1 MKLYHGSDV
10 IVDNP
15 KILAANRPLDFGGG
29 FYLTSNKE
37 QARKW
42 ALRVAQRNGSDVGFI
57 SSFEFD
63 LEKALKELMVLR
75 FNNATKEWLEFVCCN
90 RSGQVYERDY
100 DIVIGPVADDKV
112 YSVVVRFENG
122 EYELD
127 EALKRLKI
135 EPLCDQVLFHNEKAL
150 RYLQFETWEEVR

>member
-15 KILAANRPLDFGGG
+15 KILEKNRPLDFGCG
-29 FYLTSNKE
+29 FYLMSNKD
-37 QARKW
+37 QAQKW
-42 ALRVAQRNGSDVGFI
+42 ALRVARRNGSKNGFI
-57 SSFEFD
+57 SSYEFD
-63 LEKALKELMVLR
+63 LEKALKELIVLR
-75 FNNATKEWLEFVCCN
+75 FNDATKEWLEFVCCN
-90 RSGQVYERDY
+90 RRGQIYEKKY

-135 EPLCDQVLFHNEKAL
+135 EQLSDQVLFHNEKAL
-150 RYLQFETWEEVR
+150 KYLQFVTWEKTK

>member
-15 KILAANRPLDFGGG
+15 KILATNRPLDFGGG
-29 FYLTSNKE
+29 FYLTSSKE
-37 QARKW
+37 QAQKW
-42 ALRVAQRNGSDVGFI
+42 AQRVALRNGSEVAI
-57 SSFEFD
+57 VNTFEFD
-63 LEKALKELMVLR
+63 LETAQKELVILR
-75 FNNATKEWLEFVCCN
+75 FNNATREWLEFVCRN
-90 RSGQVYERDY
+90 RSGQLYERDY

-122 EYELD
+122 EYDLD

-135 EPLCDQVLFHNEKAL
+135 EKLSNQVLFHNEKAL
-150 RYLQFETWEEVR
+150 SYLQFKLWEEIR